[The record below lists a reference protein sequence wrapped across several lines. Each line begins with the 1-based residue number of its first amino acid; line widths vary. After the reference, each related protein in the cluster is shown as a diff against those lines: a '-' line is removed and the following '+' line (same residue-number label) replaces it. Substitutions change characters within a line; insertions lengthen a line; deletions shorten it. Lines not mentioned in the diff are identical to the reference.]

1 VATGSGREPCLAAA
15 RAASLSLGEVM
26 SPDVRL
32 TPADLARLQAMPL
45 REMVDG
51 IEAALAEAEAQGRTA
66 RLPLALT
73 VDGLGTLRVVGV
85 LLGCARPSQ
94 ARDSYTGTAEAAQA
108 WLRGALEAL
117 GGTLDQSTWPAQ
129 RDRLLALVGW
139 LERGQ
144 GW

>member
-1 VATGSGREPCLAAA
+1 
-15 RAASLSLGEVM
+15 M
-26 SPDVRL
+26 SSDVRF

-45 REMVDG
+45 RKMVDG
-51 IEAALAEAEAQGRTA
+51 IDAALAQAEAQGRTA

-94 ARDSYTGTAEAAQA
+94 ARDSYAGTVEAAQV
-108 WLRGALEAL
+108 WLREALEEL
-117 GGTLDQSTWPAQ
+117 GGKPDKSTWPAQ
-129 RDRLLALVGW
+129 RDRLLALIGW